1 MIFGENHKKG
11 LQMIREINAE
21 QGQLFATPFEQE
33 LDLDNRWIKF
43 SKILPW
49 NKLSGYYYS
58 RMDKKMGAG
67 AIDARIVLGA
77 LIIKH
82 HEDLSDE
89 GTIESIRENL
99 YMQYFLGLPSFK
111 REAVF
116 SSTLF
121 VEIRKRLGLDYWQQ
135 INEIIIK
142 HNAPKNK
149 DDREGEKMENKTD
162 DVEKQ
167 KELTSVQ
174 PLNEGTIN
182 IDATIVE
189 QDIQYPTDLGILNES
204 REKLEEIIDK
214 ICLKTGQEKPRTYRK
229 TARKKYLNVAKK
241 KRRTHKEIRKAVG
254 SQLNFVN
261 RDLKCIETLL
271 TEYPQ
276 TDWILNKHELKYLQ
290 IVNEVYR
297 QQKEMHI
304 NRIHSVANRIVS
316 IHQPHVR
323 PMVRG
328 KAGSDVEFG
337 SKIGVC
343 VHNGITYLDHLSWD
357 SYNETED
364 LKTSVENYKKRNG
377 YYPAKINAD
386 QIYITR
392 ENRKWCIE
400 KNILLNGKPLGRP
413 TEQTKQRIKELRQAV
428 SERNC
433 VEGKFGQAKRWY
445 GMGNI
450 HAKLKATSES
460 MIGAIVVVLN
470 LIRLVQQH
478 VLTFAEFIIE
488 CLNTLI
494 FRLLCLRKNVSLF
507 E

>member
-1 MIFGENHKKG
+1 
-11 LQMIREINAE
+11 MIREINTE
-21 QGQLFATPFEQE
+21 QVQLFATPFEQE
-33 LDLDNRWIKF
+33 LDIENRWIKF
-43 SKILPW
+43 SKVLPW

-67 AIDARIVLGA
+67 TIDARVVLGA

-82 HEDLSDE
+82 HEGLSDE
-89 GTIESIRENL
+89 GTIESIKENL
-99 YMQYFLGLPSFK
+99 YMQYFLGLSSFK
-111 REAVF
+111 RDAVF
-116 SSTLF
+116 APSLF
-121 VEIRKRLGLDYWQQ
+121 VEIRKRLGLDYWQE
-135 INEIIIK
+135 INDIIIK
-142 HNAPKNK
+142 HNTP
-149 DDREGEKMENKTD
+149 ENKNDSEET
-162 DVEKQ
+162 EGNK
-167 KELTSVQ
+167 Q
-174 PLNEGTIN
+174 PLIIDEISNEPNTQEANSGTIN

-204 REKLEEIIDK
+204 REKAEEIIDI
-214 ICLKTGQEKPRTYRK
+214 ICLKTNQEKPRTYRI

-241 KRRTHKEIRKAVG
+241 KRRTHKEIRKAIRM
-254 SQLNFVN
+254 QLNFVS
-261 RDLKCIETLL
+261 RDLQHINTLL
-271 TEYPQ
+271 SGYS
-276 TDWILNKHELKYLQ
+276 DLSSLFNKHELKYLQ
-290 IVNEVYR
+290 VINEVYR
-297 QQKEMHI
+297 QQKEMHT
-304 NRIHSVANRIVS
+304 NRTHSTLNRIVS

-337 SKIGVC
+337 SKIGIC
-343 VHNGITYLDHLSWD
+343 VHNGLTYLDHLSWD

-364 LKTSVENYKKRNG
+364 LKTSAENYKKRNG

-392 ENRKWCIE
+392 VNRSWCKEND
-400 KNILLNGKPLGRP
+400 ILLNGKPLGRP
-413 TEQTKQRIKELRQAV
+413 TEQTKERIKELRKGV
-428 SERNC
+428 GERNC

-450 HAKLKATSES
+450 HAKLQTTSES

-478 VLTFAEFIIE
+478 VLTFMKSIIYKLE
-488 CLNTLI
+488 KCI
-494 FRLLCLRKNVSLF
+494 RLLFLMGSRTLLF